1 MAQNKSWLKIHA
13 EYAIAATLMKALRR
27 LPMRAANLVANNAAR
42 TLDLAVPKLRRV
54 ARTNLAFAFP
64 ELGARERD
72 RIIDGVFENIARLL
86 LTLARFPDLNSGNI
100 SDWISYEGLEHY
112 SSAKQA
118 GCGVLVLTGHLGNW
132 ELSAFAHAWM
142 TEPMNV
148 MVRPLDNPLI
158 DALVEERRALSG
170 NSLIYKQ
177 DAARSVIKALRM
189 NQAVGI
195 LADQNTSLAE
205 GMFVNFFGKAACT
218 SSTFVRLAYH
228 TGAPVI
234 PGFALWDPATQHYI
248 LRFYRPIKLTGD
260 EHADTQRIHST
271 IEGVIR
277 AYPDQWMW
285 IHRRWKTRP
294 PGEAKLY

>member
-1 MAQNKSWLKIHA
+1 MAQNKSWLKIRA
-13 EYAIAATLMKALRR
+13 EYAVAATLMTALRR
-27 LPMRAANLVANNAAR
+27 LPMGMANVLARSATR
-42 TLDLAVPKLRRV
+42 TLDLTVPKLRRV

-64 ELGARERD
+64 ELSARERD

-86 LTLARFPDLNSGNI
+86 LTLARFPDLKAANI

-112 SSAKQA
+112 SRAKQA

-170 NSLIYKQ
+170 NWLIYKR

-195 LADQNTSLAE
+195 LADQNTSMAE
-205 GMFVNFFGKAACT
+205 GTFVNFFGKSACA
-218 SSTFVRLAYH
+218 SSAFVRLAYH

-234 PGFALWDPATQHYI
+234 PGFALWNPATQRYI
-248 LRFYRPIKLTGD
+248 LRFYPPIQLTGD

-271 IEGVIR
+271 IEAIIR
-277 AYPDQWMW
+277 EYPDQWMW

-294 PGEAKLY
+294 PGEAELY

>member
-1 MAQNKSWLKIHA
+1 MGMANVLAGS
-13 EYAIAATLMKALRR
+13 AT
-27 LPMRAANLVANNAAR
+27 RA
-42 TLDLAVPKLRRV
+42 LDLTVPKLRRV
-54 ARTNLAFAFP
+54 ARTNLSFAFT
-64 ELGARERD
+64 ELSARERD

-86 LTLARFPDLNSGNI
+86 LTLARFPDLNAANI

-112 SSAKQA
+112 SRAKQA

-170 NSLIYKQ
+170 NWLIYKR
-177 DAARSVIKALRM
+177 DSARSVIKALRM

-195 LADQNTSLAE
+195 LADQNTSMGE
-205 GMFVNFFGKAACT
+205 GTFVNFFGKSACA
-218 SSTFVRLAYH
+218 SSAFVRLAYH

-234 PGFALWDPATQHYI
+234 PGFALWNPATQRYI
-248 LRFYRPIKLTGD
+248 LRFYPRIELTGD
-260 EHADTQRIHST
+260 EHADTQRIHS
-271 IEGVIR
+271 IVEAIIR
-277 AYPDQWMW
+277 EYPDQWMW

-294 PGEAKLY
+294 PGEAELY